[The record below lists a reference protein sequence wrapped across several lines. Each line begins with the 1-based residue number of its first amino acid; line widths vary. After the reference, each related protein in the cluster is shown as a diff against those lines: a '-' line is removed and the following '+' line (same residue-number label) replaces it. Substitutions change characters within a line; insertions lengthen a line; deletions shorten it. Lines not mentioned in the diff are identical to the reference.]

1 VSAAVSQADKSARL
15 LELHRPGQPLLMPNA
30 WDAGSARVLE
40 SLGFAALATTS
51 SGFAATLGRPDY
63 GVTREEAIEHGAAL
77 AAAVEVPVSADLE
90 NCFADEPEGVAQT
103 IGLAVQA
110 GLAGGSVEDTT
121 GNDESPIYDFELAVA
136 RVSAAAEAAHAGPV
150 PFVLTARCEN
160 YLHGRPDLG
169 DTVVR
174 LQAYADAGADV
185 LFAPGIRDAGQIRA
199 LVAAVDRPVN
209 VLVGRGLPPVSEL
222 ASLGVARI
230 SVGGSFAF
238 AALGSLVE
246 AASELRDSGTYG
258 YAERVVAGLRAA
270 REAFPR

>member
-1 VSAAVSQADKSARL
+1 MSAALSQADKAARL

-77 AAAVEVPVSADLE
+77 AGAVEVPVSADLE

-103 IGLAVQA
+103 IRLAVQA

-121 GNDESPIYDFELAVA
+121 GNDESPIYAFELAVA
-136 RVSAAAEAAHAGPV
+136 RVSAASQAAHEGPV

-160 YLHGRPDLG
+160 FLHGRPDLG
-169 DTVVR
+169 DTVMR

-258 YAERVVAGLRAA
+258 YAERVVTGVRAA
-270 REAFPR
+270 REAFAR